1 MVIATNEVTEIKA
14 FDADLKK
21 ISLVDEK
28 LNNPTK
34 VINSVNFAS
43 LKLGNF
49 FAIFNTISTIIYR

>member
-28 LNNPTK
+28 LNNQTK